1 MKCVI
6 IDDEPFA
13 HQVLEHYIDQTPG
26 LVLKAKFRN
35 TVEAFE
41 YLGKQEIDLLFLDI
55 EMPLVTGIHFLSVLP
70 NPPKTIFTTAHKQ
83 YAYEG
88 FELNA
93 VDYLLKPFSFERFT
107 KAVEK
112 VGSLVESKPESAVN
126 TLVIKDKQGLLNI
139 NQQHILYVEGCRDYV
154 KIATDKQTHIIY
166 HTLKGILEKLNS
178 KDFIQAHRSYLVNR
192 LHINR
197 IQQDTL
203 VMQDKTIIPI
213 GQHYR
218 KQLLEQ
224 MKAS

>member
-6 IDDEPFA
+6 VDDEPFA
-13 HQVLEHYIDQTPG
+13 HQVLEHYINQTAG

-41 YLGKQEIDLLFLDI
+41 YLGKQEVDLLFLDV

-93 VDYLLKPFSFERFT
+93 VDYLLKPFSFERFS

-112 VGSLVESKPESAVN
+112 AGNMAGPKAEPAVN
-126 TLVIKDKQGLLNI
+126 TLVIKDKNGLLNI

-154 KIATDKQTHIIY
+154 KIVTMQQTHIIY
-166 HTLKGILEKLNS
+166 HTLKGILERLNAQ
-178 KDFIQAHRSYLVNR
+178 DFIQAHRSYLVNR

-197 IQQDTL
+197 IQQDHL
-203 VMQDKTIIPI
+203 IMHDKTILPI

-218 KQLLEQ
+218 KQLLDY
-224 MKAS
+224 MKSN